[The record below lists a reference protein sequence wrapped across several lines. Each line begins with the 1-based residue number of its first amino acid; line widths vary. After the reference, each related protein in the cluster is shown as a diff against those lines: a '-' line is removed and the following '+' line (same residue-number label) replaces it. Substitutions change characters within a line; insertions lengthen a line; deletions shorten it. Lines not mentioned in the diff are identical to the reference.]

1 MNMEDMILVSVDD
14 HVIEPPNAFA
24 RHMPA
29 KFKGREPK
37 VEKRNGRDVWIFEGV
52 GYGYMGLN
60 SVVGRPKE
68 EYGMEPLSYDHMRK
82 GTYDIKARVDDMNA
96 NGILGSMCFPTFP
109 GFAGQKFQAFGE
121 RDVALA
127 ALQAYNDWHLH
138 DWAGAAPGRF
148 IPLMLV
154 PMWDIPAAVEEVKR
168 LSAQGVHAMTF
179 SDNPAL
185 LGFPS
190 VHDDYWDPLWKVCA
204 DNNVVVCTHIGSGG
218 AAAHASDKSPI
229 DAWITSMP
237 ISIANAAADWI
248 WAPMWKKYPNLRMAL
263 SEGGIGWI
271 PYLLERADFTHR
283 HHSAWTHAHFEG
295 KPSDVFHKHMI
306 TCFIEDRFGLKNLD
320 YINKDMVTWE
330 CDYPHSDCTWPES
343 PEILWEDIK
352 HLSDDLIHKITHQN
366 AMREFSYDPFSLI
379 PKEQCTVAALRAQA
393 GHVDILPRPGM
404 GGAAPA
410 GQGERVVTSGDIQK
424 MFAEANAQSAL

>member
-1 MNMEDMILVSVDD
+1 MKMEDMILVSVDD

-37 VEKRNGRDVWIFEGV
+37 VEKRNGRDVWVFEGA

-154 PMWDIPAAVEEVKR
+154 PMWDIPAAVAEVKR
-168 LSAQGVHAMTF
+168 LAAQGVHAMTF
-179 SDNPAL
+179 SDNPAM

-190 VHDDYWDPLWKVCA
+190 IHDDYWDPLWKVCA
-204 DNNVVVCTHIGSGG
+204 DHNVVVCTHIGSGG

-248 WAPMWKKYPNLRMAL
+248 WAPMWKKYPDLRMAL

-283 HHSAWTHAHFEG
+283 HHSAWTHANFEG
-295 KPSDVFHKHMI
+295 KPSDVFHKHVI
-306 TCFIEDRFGLKNLD
+306 TCFIEDRFGLQNLD

-343 PEILWEDIK
+343 PEILWEDLK
-352 HLSDDLIHKITHQN
+352 HLSDDLIHKITHKN
-366 AMREFSYDPFSLI
+366 AMREFSFDPFSVI
-379 PKEQCTVAALRAQA
+379 AKEQCTVAALRAQA

-424 MFAEANAQSAL
+424 MFADANAQSAI